1 MYMEWSEWK
10 EKYQE
15 THNPLLL
22 EFLHAVPWVFEA
34 MTEEM
39 WNSVSTVLD
48 MIPETRT
55 MKGDAFELYAQV
67 ILAMDCFDKRSEI
80 GEELVKFL
88 KASLNV
94 KYEARFIT
102 SDDILNLKIILA
114 NSKGVMDF
122 LSQI

>member
-1 MYMEWSEWK
+1 MEWNEWK
-10 EKYQE
+10 EKYQNS
-15 THNPLLL
+15 HNPLLL

-34 MTEEM
+34 MDEAM

-55 MKGDAFELYAQV
+55 MNGDAFELYAQV

-80 GEELVKFL
+80 GGELVAFL

-94 KYEARFIT
+94 KYESRFIT
-102 SDDILNLKIILA
+102 NDDILNLKIILGTT
-114 NSKGVMDF
+114 KGVNEF